1 MVKQLLTI
9 AAGVLIGL
17 AIVRFLPA
25 GAKQFFV
32 A

>member
-1 MVKQLLTI
+1 MWKELLKI
-9 AAGVLIGL
+9 AGGVLLGM
-17 AIVRFLPA
+17 AIIKFLPA